1 MMTKLGPNVI
11 AATCVLQTNMNVF
24 KKQIAIKHTG
34 NT

>member
-11 AATCVLQTNMNVF
+11 AATCMLQMNKNIF
-24 KKQIAIKHTG
+24 KKQIALEHTG